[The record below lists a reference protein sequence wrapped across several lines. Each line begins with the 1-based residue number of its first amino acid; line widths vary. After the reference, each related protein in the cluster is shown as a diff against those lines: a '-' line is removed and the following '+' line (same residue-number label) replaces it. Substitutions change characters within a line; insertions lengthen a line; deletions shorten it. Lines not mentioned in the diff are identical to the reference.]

1 MHIMWQFKHKIV
13 LLFILLTSLSTLKAD
28 GVDLHK
34 LGHIR
39 HLMGAWGPQHL
50 LTETQREGFLVW
62 GKLQVANRKL
72 SFLAVNSVPSLV
84 IIGFDTDNFFSIG
97 HSQWNEAAWKSLGSN
112 IREPFATWVNS
123 SMTTKAVVNLCMKIQ
138 IPGRSNESMQCQEV
152 TEEQMRQLLASG
164 ELTLSEAH
172 IQDNFYLQPT
182 YNFYQSNH
190 NWRFQP
196 SPQDADYLGI
206 SVTEKLNV
214 LPRKDQSIKSFVDWL
229 RNSELKPYTVF
240 LQSMKRLSLQPITQ
254 LKDNLWTN
262 GHELLQIN
270 EDGKKWKLYLSS
282 GGILESQVNRDM
294 HHLLKFNDA
303 IQWQWNDEL
312 LIRGQT
318 SLGELPIG
326 KMQYREAPQNSSL
339 TSIDMEYRWGPI
351 HWREIY
357 SEQKLDPES
366 QSLKMETEMLF
377 PEGWQRTSLLL
388 DHSAYKLEGKALGKM
403 LDSQISISLTMP
415 IPNSPYSPAPY
426 HLKLQPSDTLMSEV
440 RQAAFQAMRE
450 ELQKDHTAD
459 QKQKKR
465 LVNNPDFGTRMEP
478 GMHTDEHALTH
489 DQRLEL
495 LDLQILQEELT
506 IEHAK
511 VLQALESQAK
521 LREKWLAKKKQTQ
534 AELEKMQSMLA
545 KEWVDLPE
553 YQNMWTDLKASM
565 KKVDTSQ
572 DQQIK
577 QSGVVQTQAVPQIT
591 NTSSS
596 STKLNALRIKNDQEG
611 MNELMEAMRDSDKLE
626 LALTKRIQQH
636 ETFLETLSLRHDR
649 LETRRQQI
657 EARQKRFSRLHT
669 RRGDSLKVWKE
680 YLDAAKKVMAEND
693 PKRFLRENPDP
704 GETEKCDK
712 SSCKKSIKKCNGRPR
727 KCRTICIEW
736 NQKCVTIE
744 HPERGNWRLDLKARR
759 EAYSMAAYHVTRYK
773 QLIALNNQRSE
784 HLNGSQSNMEIAH
797 LKAELQ
803 EVKNDQALAQSKL
816 NALNKEL
823 SQHILQQEQLDLQ
836 DFTFAEDLKSFRKKY
851 NEIKRKYNAANE
863 PITKLAK
870 VLELNSLAIKQQ
882 ARFLKRWKTANEQL
896 NDLDN
901 REAPLR
907 LKRAS
912 LEDKLLQNFEENAA
926 LRSQANSDKQI
937 ARLQSVP
944 RPPVK
949 TSQRKISSVR
959 RQTLQIID
967 SRMERVQTF
976 IEQHEQDS
984 GSSFIYFKLLH
995 LQYSDDLQAKRSDYV
1010 ECDAKI
1016 ELFGQQF
1023 VMRTFP
1029 WDRSLKSLK
1038 DHIRQQIPF
1047 LLEQRQL
1054 EIYDLPDTRRLFE
1067 NSLSLDSAE
1076 HPESKLKLKD
1086 GSN

>member
-1 MHIMWQFKHKIV
+1 
-13 LLFILLTSLSTLKAD
+13 
-28 GVDLHK
+28 
-34 LGHIR
+34 
-39 HLMGAWGPQHL
+39 
-50 LTETQREGFLVW
+50 
-62 GKLQVANRKL
+62 
-72 SFLAVNSVPSLV
+72 
-84 IIGFDTDNFFSIG
+84 
-97 HSQWNEAAWKSLGSN
+97 
-112 IREPFATWVNS
+112 
-123 SMTTKAVVNLCMKIQ
+123 MTTKAIVNLCMKIQ
-138 IPGRSNESMQCQEV
+138 IPGRSQKTMRCQEV
-152 TEEQMRQLLASG
+152 SEDNMRQLVATG
-164 ELTLSEAH
+164 DLTLTEAH
-172 IQDNFYLQPT
+172 TQDNFYLQPT
-182 YNFYQSNH
+182 YQFYQPNH
-190 NWRFQP
+190 RWRFQA
-196 SPQDADYLGI
+196 SPQDAEFLGI
-206 SVTEKLNV
+206 PVTQKLKV
-214 LPRKDQSIKSFVDWL
+214 LPIKDQKIKTFVDWL
-229 RNSELKPYTVF
+229 RNDALKPYSVF
-240 LQSMKRLSLQPITQ
+240 LQSMKRMSLQPMTQ

-262 GHELLQIN
+262 GHEIVQIN
-270 EDGKKWKLYLSS
+270 QDGEKWKLYVSS
-282 GGILESQVNRDM
+282 GGVVESQVNREM
-294 HHLLKFNDA
+294 HHLLSFKDA
-303 IQWQWNDEL
+303 VQWQWNDEL
-312 LIRGQT
+312 LIRGNT
-318 SLGELPIG
+318 KLGELPIG

-339 TSIDMEYRWGPI
+339 TSIDMKYRWGPI

-357 SEQKLDPES
+357 SEQRLDPES
-366 QSLKMETEMLF
+366 QSLIMETEMLF

-388 DHSAYKLEGKALGKM
+388 DHSSYQLEGQAKGQM
-403 LDSQISISLTMP
+403 LESQISISMTMP

-426 HLKLQPSDTLMSEV
+426 HLKLQPSDTLMYEV

-450 ELQKDHTAD
+450 ELEKDHTAD

-465 LVNNPDFGTRMEP
+465 LINNPDFGSRMEP
-478 GMHTDEHALTH
+478 GMHADDHALTH

-534 AELEKMQSMLA
+534 DELEKMQSMLA

-565 KKVDTSQ
+565 KKVEDSQEKQNSETGQAATSS
-572 DQQIK
+572 I
-577 QSGVVQTQAVPQIT
+577 PQISKT
-591 NTSSS
+591 T
-596 STKLNALRIKNDQEG
+596 TAAEKLTGLRMKDDKEG

-626 LALTKRIQQH
+626 LALTKRIQQN
-636 ETFLETLSLRHDR
+636 ETFLETLRLRQER
-649 LETRRQQI
+649 LETRKQQI
-657 EARQKRFSRLHT
+657 EARQKRFSKLHV

-704 GETEKCDK
+704 GETEQCAR
-712 SSCKKSIKKCNGRPR
+712 SSCKKSINKCNGRPR
-727 KCRTICIEW
+727 KCRKICIEW

-759 EAYSMAAYHVTRYK
+759 EAYSMAAYHVSRYK

-784 HLNGSQSNMEIAH
+784 QINGSRSNMEIAH
-797 LKAELQ
+797 LDAELK

-823 SQHILQQEQLDLQ
+823 SQHILQQEKLDLQ

-851 NEIKRKYNAANE
+851 NEIKRKYNSANE

-907 LKRAS
+907 LKRAN

-926 LRSQANSDKQI
+926 LRSQASSENQI
-937 ARLQSVP
+937 ARMQRVP

-967 SRMERVQTF
+967 SRMDRVKTF

-984 GSSFIYFKLLH
+984 GASFIYFKLLH

-1010 ECDAKI
+1010 ECDAEI
-1016 ELFGQQF
+1016 ELFGQKF

-1029 WDRSLKSLK
+1029 WDRSLESLK
-1038 DHIRQQIPF
+1038 EHIRQQMPL
-1047 LLEQRQL
+1047 LLEKRQL

-1076 HPESKLKLKD
+1076 HPESTLKLKND
-1086 GSN
+1086 PN